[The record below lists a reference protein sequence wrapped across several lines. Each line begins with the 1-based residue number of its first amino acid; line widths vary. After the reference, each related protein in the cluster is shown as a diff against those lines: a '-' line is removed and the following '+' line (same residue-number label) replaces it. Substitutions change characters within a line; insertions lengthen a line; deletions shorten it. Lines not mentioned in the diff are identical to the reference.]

1 MNEKKPSEWT
11 CYLFGAKNE
20 GITWQP
26 SEGNV
31 PNWFWRTMQYLVF
44 GNRWI
49 KK

>member
-1 MNEKKPSEWT
+1 MNEKEPSEWT
-11 CYLFGAKNE
+11 CYLFGVKNE

-26 SEGNV
+26 SKDNV